1 MKQRHPMSETIRGE
15 GAPAFRPTTRRV
27 ASIERAR
34 ARRQARSENR
44 RRKTMLMV
52 RITEEEQR
60 KIRGDAAH
68 SGLTMSSYV
77 RARLGL

>member
-1 MKQRHPMSETIRGE
+1 
-15 GAPAFRPTTRRV
+15 
-27 ASIERAR
+27 
-34 ARRQARSENR
+34 
-44 RRKTMLMV
+44 MLMV